1 MSKLTHQVFAKAVI
15 TCHQVKHHQVTLVHV
30 TLMTW
35 MHMFSDQA
43 AVEEQVVDEEDEL
56 VVDKEEVKVVE
67 LVTVKH
73 HLEEVAKQI
82 LDLKHY
88 HQKEKVLLF

>member
-1 MSKLTHQVFAKAVI
+1 
-15 TCHQVKHHQVTLVHV
+15 
-30 TLMTW
+30 
-35 MHMFSDQA
+35 MFSVQA
-43 AVEEQVVDEEDEL
+43 AVEELVMDRKEEQVVDEEDEL

-88 HQKEKVLLF
+88 HQKRKVFLF